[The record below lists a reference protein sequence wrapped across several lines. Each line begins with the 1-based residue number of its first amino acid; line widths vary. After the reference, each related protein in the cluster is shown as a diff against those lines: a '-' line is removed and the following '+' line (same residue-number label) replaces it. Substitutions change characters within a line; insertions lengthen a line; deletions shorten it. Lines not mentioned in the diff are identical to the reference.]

1 MCNFLHE
8 NYTEAKRKTGI
19 GYKLFRLCDLNMSR
33 KKDFLT
39 NLANFSVR
47 GVTYKVY
54 TLKKGDYLE
63 WDESFVSKN
72 HALSGFCFFLTK
84 RDVKKAARLCSKNWV
99 GRIVC
104 FRIRYEGCI
113 GKQRE
118 GNMFMNETINMAL
131 CRKFTVLEK
140 EEF

>member
-8 NYTEAKRKTGI
+8 NYTEVKRKTGI
-19 GYKLFRLCDLNMSR
+19 GYKLFRFHSSGT
-33 KKDFLT
+33 LT
-39 NLANFSVR
+39 NLVNFSVR
-47 GVTYKVY
+47 GAIHKIY
-54 TLKKGDYLE
+54 TLKKGDSLE
-63 WDESFVSKN
+63 WDESLVSKN
-72 HALSGFCFFLTK
+72 HVSSGFCFFLTK
-84 RDVKKAARLCSKNWV
+84 RDVKKAARLCKDWN

-104 FRIRYEGCI
+104 FRVRYEGCI